1 MNRKL
6 YSVIA
11 QALARG
17 ANDHYRNQILDAIEE
32 GNFLPSGSGFDN
44 GCTIDRAEDE
54 SKITIAFSYHHLNAD
69 GYYTHWSSHKAVI
82 TPSLIV
88 AFDIQIT
95 DLPGLRIEHRDD
107 EDYYYD
113 TFFQALDQEVD
124 MVFNKE
130 TGFTVKAVENGR

>member
-17 ANDHYRNQILDAIEE
+17 ANDHHRNQILDAIED
-32 GNFLPSGSGFDN
+32 GDFLPSGSGFDN
-44 GCTIDRAEDE
+44 GCTIDRAEDGT
-54 SKITIAFSYHHLNAD
+54 KVVIAFSYHHLNGD

-82 TPSLIV
+82 TPSLV
-88 AFDIQIT
+88 VPFGIQIT
-95 DLPGLRIEHRDD
+95 DLAGLEIEDTSGD

-124 MVFNKE
+124 LVFDTD
-130 TGFTVKAVENGR
+130 TGFTVKAKE